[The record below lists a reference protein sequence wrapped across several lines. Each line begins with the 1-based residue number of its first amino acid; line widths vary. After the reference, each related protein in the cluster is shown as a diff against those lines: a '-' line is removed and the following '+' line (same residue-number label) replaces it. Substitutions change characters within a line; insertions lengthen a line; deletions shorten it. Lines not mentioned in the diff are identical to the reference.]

1 MNDRH
6 GPSDQALPAWAFRW
20 GADEDRRPGL
30 PWIGVFLV
38 VFGALL
44 LVERMLPDQ
53 RLGDVAVLAAGLAS
67 LLVWVLR
74 RSTVALYAGAFLTA
88 LALPGTIQAL
98 GQPLGPGWGTL
109 FFGLA
114 FLLVAAVRASQGRK
128 YQENASEGR
137 ALQTQPG
144 PCGPQMRCSC
154 CKAVCFAL
162 RGAVA
167 ARRLLSASRLLGWE
181 EADVLPELRFPPGAD
196 SRETMRCVGD
206 CGLIHLQSTRSA
218 GCAS

>member
-6 GPSDQALPAWAFRW
+6 VPSDPAVRAWAFRW
-20 GADEDRRPGL
+20 GPDEERRPGL

-44 LVERMLPDQ
+44 LAERMLPDQ

-88 LALPGTIQAL
+88 AALPGTIQAL

-114 FLLVAAVRASQGRK
+114 FLFIAAVRASQGGGMGWQAVYGGILVLIGGTEVVKPDVADLAWPLILVAIGLLLLFR
-128 YQENASEGR
+128 GR
-137 ALQTQPG
+137 P
-144 PCGPQMRCSC
+144 R
-154 CKAVCFAL
+154 
-162 RGAVA
+162 
-167 ARRLLSASRLLGWE
+167 
-181 EADVLPELRFPPGAD
+181 
-196 SRETMRCVGD
+196 
-206 CGLIHLQSTRSA
+206 
-218 GCAS
+218 